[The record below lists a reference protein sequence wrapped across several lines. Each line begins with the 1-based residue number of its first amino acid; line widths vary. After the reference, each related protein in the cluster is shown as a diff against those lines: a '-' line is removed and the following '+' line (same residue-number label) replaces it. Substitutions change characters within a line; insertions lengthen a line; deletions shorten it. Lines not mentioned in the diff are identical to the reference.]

1 MGLGATLF
9 IEVLQ
14 YISKIWIWK
23 LYSVGKFDIE
33 LPKEATFKENGDGNY
48 SVSLNMVK
56 SKDIY
61 LDGELSCTI
70 GKINVLFLWC

>member
-1 MGLGATLF
+1 M
-9 IEVLQ
+9 
-14 YISKIWIWK
+14 
-23 LYSVGKFDIE
+23 GKFDIE